1 MGCMYGDAIA
11 LLFALVGGPATIV
24 GWHALRR
31 RTILV
36 PWRVGHAHL
45 EEGRFAEAEAKFRE
59 TLVMAERRFGV
70 SHWRTSLHLNA
81 LALSLMGQKR
91 LDEARSPVER
101 ALAIA
106 EHHQPLPSDEVAI
119 VFVGASIYWSL
130 LGDAERSQSFLDR
143 ARRQGRGSSAVRA
156 AIERT
161 AAARE
166 THKGDEAR
174 AADAYGRVPADMLK
188 ERDARQLVQLGLR
201 LLRAGDARRA
211 VECLRRAVLVAERA
225 SCGEFVEA
233 FYRGLLGE
241 ALSRDGRPDDALGML
256 EQAAMDYE
264 AIAGRA
270 HPGLAPVLVTLA
282 ELRARAG
289 DEDGARNACRR
300 VLGLALPATAPV
312 DPYRA
317 AGSAADPLEPE
328 RARARTL
335 LARLG
340 QST

>member
-1 MGCMYGDAIA
+1 MDGEAIA
-11 LLFALVGGPATIV
+11 LMLFLLGAPSVAL
-24 GWHALRR
+24 GWQALRG

-45 EEGRFAEAEAKFRE
+45 EAGRFAEAEARFRE
-59 TLVMAERRFGV
+59 TLAMAERRFGPD
-70 SHWRTSLHLNA
+70 HWRTALHLNA
-81 LALSLMGQKR
+81 LGQAILAQKR
-91 LDEARSPVER
+91 IDEAGPVVER

-106 EHHQPLPSDEVAI
+106 KRCDPLPHDHVAI
-119 VFVGASIYWSL
+119 VFLGASIYFRAR
-130 LGDAERSQSFLDR
+130 GDVDRGQALVDR
-143 ARRQGRGSSAVRA
+143 ARREGRGSSVVRA

-161 AAARE
+161 LAAQATYAR
-166 THKGDEAR
+166 DEAK

-188 ERDARQLVQLGLR
+188 ERDARQLAQLGLR

-211 VECLRRAVLVAERA
+211 VECLRRAVLVVERA

-241 ALSRDGRPDDALGML
+241 ALLRDGRHDDALGVL
-256 EQAAMDYE
+256 EQTAMDYE
-264 AIAGRA
+264 AIAGRS
-270 HPGLAPVLVTLA
+270 HPALAPVLVLVA

-289 DEDGARNACRR
+289 DDDGARRACRR
-300 VLGLALPATAPV
+300 VMTLALPAAQQV

-317 AGSAADPLEPE
+317 SASAADPLEPE
-328 RARARTL
+328 RERARTL

>member
-1 MGCMYGDAIA
+1 MCRMNGDAIA
-11 LLFALVGGPATIV
+11 LVLFVLGGPSVAV
-24 GWHALRR
+24 GWQALRR

-45 EEGRFAEAEAKFRE
+45 EAGRFAEAEVKFRE
-59 TLVMAERRFGV
+59 TLALAEQRFGE

-81 LALSLMGQKR
+81 LAQSMLGQNR
-91 LDEARSPVER
+91 IDAAQPLVER
-101 ALAIA
+101 ALAIV
-106 EHHQPLPSDEVAI
+106 ERYEPLPHDHLAV
-119 VFVGASIYWSL
+119 VFLGASVFFRAR
-130 LGDAERSQSFLDR
+130 GDAGRAQALIDR
-143 ARRQGRGSSAVRA
+143 ARRDGGGSSVVRA

-161 AAARE
+161 VAAQATRARE
-166 THKGDEAR
+166 EAK

-225 SCGEFVEA
+225 SCGEFAEA

-241 ALSRDGRPDDALGML
+241 ALSRDGRHDDALGAL

-264 AIAGRA
+264 AIAGRS
-270 HPGLAPVLVTLA
+270 HPGIAPVLVALA

-289 DEDGARNACRR
+289 DDDGARRACRR
-300 VLGLALPATAPV
+300 VLGLAVPALAPV

-317 AGSAADPLEPE
+317 GASAGDPLEPE
-328 RARARTL
+328 RERARTL